1 MKIKRG
7 FYYSAVLG
15 GAILLIFSSS
25 FGVPEY
31 ALALGFALLMGGLYG
46 LTRGRGASNGSKTE
60 TDEKFHKGGQGPDD
74 R

>member
-1 MKIKRG
+1 MKIKRL

-31 ALALGFALLMGGLYG
+31 ALALGFALLMAGLYG
-46 LTRGRGASNGSKTE
+46 LALARGAYKGGKKE
-60 TDEKFHKGGQGPDD
+60 TDEKFHKRGQGPDD

>member
-15 GAILLIFSSS
+15 GAILLIFSSM
-25 FGVPEY
+25 FGVPEF
-31 ALALGFALLMGGLYG
+31 ALALGFVLLMAGLYG
-46 LTRGRGASNGSKTE
+46 LTFGSTTENTVEKE
-60 TDEKFHKGGQGPDD
+60 TDEKIQNRGQGPDD

>member
-15 GAILLIFSSS
+15 GAILLIFSSG
-25 FGVPEY
+25 FPVPEF
-31 ALALGFALLMGGLYG
+31 ALALGFALLMAVLYG
-46 LTRGRGASNGSKTE
+46 LARGGTGAITG
-60 TDEKFHKGGQGPDD
+60 EKQTNEDIQDRGQGPDD

>member
-15 GAILLIFSSS
+15 GAILLIFSSA
-25 FGVPEY
+25 FGVPEF
-31 ALALGFALLMGGLYG
+31 ALALGFVLLMAGLYG
-46 LTRGRGASNGSKTE
+46 LTLGSTGATTGEKE
-60 TDEKFHKGGQGPDD
+60 THEEIQDRGQGSAD

>member
-1 MKIKRG
+1 MKIKRL

-15 GAILLIFSSS
+15 GAILLIFSSG

-31 ALALGFALLMGGLYG
+31 ALALGFALLMAGLYG
-46 LTRGRGASNGSKTE
+46 LTRGRGVWTGGKRD
-60 TDEKFHKGGQGPDD
+60 TDEKFQDGGQGPDD